1 MEPSAVHRILAL
13 LALSL
18 LGPIAT
24 QAAPG
29 GVTAPSRLAPDGP
42 PALIAPVG
50 AGNGNGNGNVGSNNG
65 NGNQTNG
72 NGNFGTGN
80 GHGNGGRNAP
90 RA

>member
-13 LALSL
+13 LAWGL
-18 LGPIAT
+18 LGPIAA

-29 GVTAPSRLAPDGP
+29 GIPALAQPASDGP
-42 PALIAPVG
+42 QTLISPIG

-80 GHGNGGRNAP
+80 GHGNGRRNAP
-90 RA
+90 RT